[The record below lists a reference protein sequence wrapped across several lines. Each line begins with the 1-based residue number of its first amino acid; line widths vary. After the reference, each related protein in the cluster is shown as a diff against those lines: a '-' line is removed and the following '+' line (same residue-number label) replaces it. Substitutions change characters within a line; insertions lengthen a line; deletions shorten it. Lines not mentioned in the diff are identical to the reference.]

1 MKPTKSR
8 QQKVSTLVSQTI
20 EINEERSRQLR
31 TMSYLPHPPLLDEAG
46 LPSALKWYAEGFAE
60 RSAIKVNL
68 EIDSDFGRLP
78 DDMEIALFRVVQ
90 ECLTNIHRHSGSA
103 SANIRVNRNSDRIDV
118 EISDAGKGISSDRV
132 REGKVVTGVGMMGI
146 QERMRQFGG
155 SVVVNSSE
163 QGTAVIASIPVKNQS
178 REIR

>member
-8 QQKVSTLVSQTI
+8 QQKGSTLVSQTI

-31 TMSYLPHPPLLDEAG
+31 TMFYPPHPPLLDEAG

-78 DDMEIALFRVVQ
+78 SN
-90 ECLTNIHRHSGSA
+90 T
-103 SANIRVNRNSDRIDV
+103 
-118 EISDAGKGISSDRV
+118 
-132 REGKVVTGVGMMGI
+132 
-146 QERMRQFGG
+146 
-155 SVVVNSSE
+155 
-163 QGTAVIASIPVKNQS
+163 
-178 REIR
+178 